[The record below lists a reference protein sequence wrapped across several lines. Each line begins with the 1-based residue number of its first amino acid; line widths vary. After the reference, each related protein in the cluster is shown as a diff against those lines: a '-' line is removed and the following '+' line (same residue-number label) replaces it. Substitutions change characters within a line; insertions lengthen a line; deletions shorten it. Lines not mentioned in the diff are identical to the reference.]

1 MPGNIAND
9 KADGDCLKGGGWTES
24 LTLLYTR
31 SWQVTISFPVRKFL
45 FLFPPQNLIVL
56 SGVLFFFHL
65 YFSLALVLFVFFP
78 HSFLLFPFLLR
89 YFFLFFVIFAT
100 FPHRHIFPQLFPY
113 NLCLTDLRTVWQPRF
128 QVWEFEVKCGVV
140 TNNLHCLLQHFY
152 VICPRIG
159 INSSKV
165 VVDY

>member
-1 MPGNIAND
+1 MN
-9 KADGDCLKGGGWTES
+9 
-24 LTLLYTR
+24 R
-31 SWQVTISFPVRKFL
+31 VTDITIHEELASNNFFPRAKISV
-45 FLFPPQNLIVL
+45 LI
-56 SGVLFFFHL
+56 SPTKSHL

-159 INSSKV
+159 INSSTV